1 MFFESKVWNNFNDLQ
16 LGTSGL
22 RAEGLQRQSGAF
34 WVGFMDDFMEFV
46 YNNKHL
52 WPQSPKKKTDDKNIS
67 GGMSADTSVSLVR
80 QRHGEQ
86 ALVGVGTN
94 DVLGC
99 AQAMC

>member
-1 MFFESKVWNNFNDLQ
+1 MA
-16 LGTSGL
+16 TIT
-22 RAEGLQRQSGAF
+22 
-34 WVGFMDDFMEFV
+34 
-46 YNNKHL
+46 
-52 WPQSPKKKTDDKNIS
+52 KKKTDDKNIS